1 MYQLYS
7 VIRFKPVIYLCAI
20 LIAVTG
26 CRKPFTT
33 PAITAPASYLVV
45 EGMLNSGSDSTI
57 IKLSKTVNLA
67 NKTTLNPILNAVLT
81 VESDKGSTYAL
92 PGAGAGKYCASGLN
106 LDKSLK
112 YRLRIKT
119 ADNKE
124 YLSDF
129 VPVLNSPPLDTVG
142 YDIRANGIEI
152 STGTHDPQNATRY
165 YRWDYR
171 ETWVIHS
178 RYYSFYKSNG
188 DTVIERD
195 LVNNQ
200 IYQCWQ
206 SDTSN
211 VILLASSANLSRDV
225 ISNLPVTFI
234 PSTSPKL
241 DGSQSIIVSQY
252 APSTSAYSIIVTQ
265 YALTQDAYNFY
276 TQLKK
281 NTEQL
286 GSIFDAQPSQIQGNI
301 HSVNNPAEPVIG
313 YISAGTTTS
322 KRIFITNQQIP
333 AAWLSNYVYST
344 CTLDSL
350 YLNTIPRGS
359 AVAVNQEDEYFNYNK
374 KGKYYQQ
381 QIPIAVLINTVNG
394 KVIGHTGSSPECV
407 DCTLS
412 GTNKQPSFWK

>member
-1 MYQLYS
+1 MRKITPGVYW
-7 VIRFKPVIYLCAI
+7 CAA
-20 LIAVTG
+20 LVVLAA
-26 CRKPFTT
+26 CRKPYLI

-45 EGMLNSGSDSTI
+45 EGIINSGSDSTI
-57 IKLSKTVNLA
+57 IKLSKTVKLA
-67 NKTTLNPILNAVLT
+67 NKTTVNPVLNAVLA
-81 VESDKGSTYAL
+81 VESDKGSSYVLAAT
-92 PGAGAGKYCASGLN
+92 GRGKYGSAGLN
-106 LDKSLK
+106 LDQALK

-129 VPVLNSPPLDTVG
+129 VPVLNSPAVDTVS
-142 YDIRANGIEI
+142 YEIRSNGIQFY
-152 STGTHDPQNATRY
+152 TGTHDPKNSTHY
-165 YRWDYR
+165 YRWEYQ

-178 RYYSFYKSNG
+178 NYYSFYQSTG
-188 DTVIERD
+188 DTVLERD

-211 VILLASSANLSRDV
+211 VIVLASSANLTKDV
-225 ISNLPVTFI
+225 ISDLPVTFI
-234 PSTSPKL
+234 ESTSPKL
-241 DGSQSIIVSQY
+241 DGSQSIIINQF
-252 APSTSAYSIIVTQ
+252 APSTSAYSILVKQ
-265 YALTQDAYNFY
+265 YALTSDAYNFY
-276 TQLKK
+276 VNLKK

-286 GSIFDAQPSQIQGNI
+286 GSIFDAQPSQNTGNV
-301 HSVNNPAEPVIG
+301 HSVTNPSEPVIG

-333 AAWLSNYVYST
+333 AVWLPNQVYSD

-350 YLNTIPRGS
+350 YFHVVPKGS

-374 KGKYYQQ
+374 QGKYYSR
-381 QIPIAVLINTVNG
+381 QIPIAVLINPLNG

-407 DCTLS
+407 DCTLK
-412 GTNKQPSFWK
+412 GTNKQPAFWK